1 MVHKKLKNIAVY
13 CNLCTKEI
21 SAKIASGILIDK
33 IRKMNELM
41 NIPPITCI
49 EEKDIDKMAKY
60 ALAEANP
67 LYPVPR
73 IMDLEEIK
81 AYYYKLM
88 EN

>member
-1 MVHKKLKNIAVY
+1 MVHKKLKNISVY

-49 EEKDIDKMAKY
+49 EEKDISKMESYDFK
-60 ALAEANP
+60 EANR
-67 LYPVPR
+67 L
-73 IMDLEEIK
+73 
-81 AYYYKLM
+81 
-88 EN
+88 